1 MIAEM
6 ETRRIQVYRW
16 YGHKD
21 GKERLYFVDRAL
33 EVIEQSG
40 DPPNASI
47 SLECAQEGLSK
58 NAEAFTLDKRNIA
71 KADLNQP
78 VIFITVWSEENQ
90 REEHILIDGWHRFR
104 KMVLLGRTEPLQ
116 AYVFGL
122 EESKML
128 EIEI

>member
-1 MIAEM
+1 MIAELQ
-6 ETRRIQVYRW
+6 TRRVQIYRW

-21 GKERLYFVDRAL
+21 GRERLYFVDRAL
-33 EVIEQSG
+33 ELIEQSG

-47 SLECAQEGLSK
+47 SLECARDGLSK

-78 VIFITVWSEENQ
+78 VIFITVWNEDNQ
-90 REEHILIDGWHRFR
+90 REEHIMIDGWYRFC
-104 KMVLLGRTEPLQ
+104 KMVMLGREEPLS

-122 EESKML
+122 EESKLL